1 MWTQQAAQQAAR
13 QKTRRPSLS
22 GGAMAR
28 RVMELQAV
36 GTNPRSAMAAS
47 LMARRIRHQTLTLR
61 ETIFL
66 LVEEPES
73 SLGALFFSILVRTTT
88 LTATAAATFE
98 SLDAVSDLIGSLPFF
113 ILAYVCNA
121 FFLLEAAMRVGC
133 YMPFRDLFRDPFIY
147 LDLLT
152 VVPFVVRLATHGTSL
167 ERIAQGQ
174 KVLEACGSIRMLKLC
189 RYYEGASLLAR
200 AFSRSFEALVVP
212 LFLLI
217 ITITSCSAV
226 RLRPPSTVTHTLRVL
241 ISLAK
246 QTASVHSSHYHVCAL
261 CAL

>member
-1 MWTQQAAQQAAR
+1 MDGPLTMWTQQAAR
-13 QKTRRPSLS
+13 QKTQQAARRPSIT
-22 GGAMAR
+22 GRAA

-36 GTNPRSAMAAS
+36 GTNPRSATAAS
-47 LMARRIRHQTLTLR
+47 LLARRIRHQKLTLR
-61 ETIFL
+61 ETVFL

-88 LTATAAATFE
+88 LLATAAATFE
-98 SLDAVSDLIGSLPFF
+98 SLEAVNGHIGSLPFLV
-113 ILAYVCNA
+113 IAYACNA
-121 FFLLEAAMRVGC
+121 FFLLEAVMRVGC

-147 LDLLT
+147 LDVLT
-152 VVPFVVRLATHGTSL
+152 VVPFLVRLATHGTSL
-167 ERIAQGQ
+167 ARIAQGQ

-217 ITITSCSAV
+217 VTITSCAPYP
-226 RLRPPSTVTHTLRVL
+226 RLTPCHAPLPPRARH
-241 ISLAK
+241 
-246 QTASVHSSHYHVCAL
+246 
-261 CAL
+261 